1 MRPLELVFGNA
12 AHFNYQHEMTANIDI
27 MISATLNM
35 LVFGGIIYGTL
46 ARSKGKP
53 LAARLAIL
61 IPLAANLAGLIFKSQ
76 FVLEQRVIGF
86 ATALVL
92 AVLLFIL
99 AKRRGLFS
107 PAVSPTHH

>member
-1 MRPLELVFGNA
+1 M
-12 AHFNYQHEMTANIDI
+12 
-27 MISATLNM
+27 NM
-35 LVFGGIIYGTL
+35 LVFSGIIYGML

-61 IPLAANLAGLIFKSQ
+61 IPLAANIAGLTLKSQ
-76 FVLEQRVIGF
+76 FVLEERMIGV
-86 ATALVL
+86 ATALIL

-107 PAVSPTHH
+107 PPISRVDH